1 VKNIAQKV
9 AQCIFAKLMHNLYHG
24 KSSPKM
30 WVTSVIFKK
39 LPKVNNYPL
48 GENSPNLV
56 TLPGLKSQALCFNAD
71 LQITDSQNVD
81 KNY

>member
-1 VKNIAQKV
+1 
-9 AQCIFAKLMHNLYHG
+9 
-24 KSSPKM
+24 M